1 MSGSGAASPVCLLK
15 QKPEGAW
22 RPGERKAG
30 VQVQGSAGSSLEVH
44 VACHGDTLSMHN
56 LLPVEMLAKQEV
68 LGLFTGD
75 NF

>member
-1 MSGSGAASPVCLLK
+1 MSVEAEAR
-15 QKPEGAW
+15 GAW

-30 VQVQGSAGSSLEVH
+30 VQVQGSAGSSLEVN
-44 VACHGDTLSMHN
+44 VSCHGGTSSMHD

-68 LGLFTGD
+68 PGLFIRD